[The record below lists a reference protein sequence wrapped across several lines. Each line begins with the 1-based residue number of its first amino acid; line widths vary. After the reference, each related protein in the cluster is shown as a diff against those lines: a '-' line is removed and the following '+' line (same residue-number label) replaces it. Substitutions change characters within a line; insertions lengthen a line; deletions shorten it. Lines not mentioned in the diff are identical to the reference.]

1 MPKKIFTA
9 PAPGL
14 ADLADE
20 IQHNYPTA
28 ILGGA
33 DPENED
39 GVIVWIEVD
48 EPEEAAEFI
57 SMAAK
62 AWDDHAD

>member
-14 ADLADE
+14 AYLADE
-20 IQHNYPTA
+20 MQDNYPTA
-28 ILGGA
+28 VLGGV
-33 DPENED
+33 DPENEG

-48 EPEEAAEFI
+48 EPDEAAEFI

-62 AWDDHAD
+62 AWDDYAD